1 MMPISGSAGG
11 GGPSAATTASNSSG
25 WTVNFGSGGV
35 NAGGGGELA
44 QYLPFAVLM
53 VGALLAI
60 SYLKRR
66 K

>member
-11 GGPSAATTASNSSG
+11 GGPSAASSTNESG
-25 WTVNFGSGGV
+25 WNVNFGSGGL
-35 NAGGGGELA
+35 NAGSSSDMA

-53 VGALLAI
+53 VAALVAI
-60 SYLKRR
+60 SYLKRG